1 MTLQS
6 VFYAT
11 RRQFSEVYQMKWFFA
26 STLDF
31 YITHAKTQ
39 HNRLSHPYKYKLA
52 PPVMCSKKLSVSH

>member
-1 MTLQS
+1 MGDRTTSDVLFYLMTLQS

-31 YITHAKTQ
+31 I
-39 HNRLSHPYKYKLA
+39 SH
-52 PPVMCSKKLSVSH
+52 MQRHSTID